1 MSNRFKNDIVSTFKL
16 NGLTVRSEASKYI
29 LGLLTPLQDNEREQ
43 WLEKLIDVVQK
54 QGLESTTVEKHH
66 IEKAAK
72 ECCQN
77 ESEDTASLLR
87 VISAF
92 DVPKFIYNIERKK
105 YLPASD
111 KSGPLKLFGG
121 AMDKAEM
128 FRHRYFLLHQRT
140 SRHSLFTPAILGTSS
155 TSSQNK
161 YQLQPIEYL
170 LGMSTKLTNLVV
182 LGMLSHL
189 TEGKL
194 YLEDTTGSVPVSLK
208 DANFHGGLFT
218 ENCFVLGQGSYQD
231 GVFHIEHLGMPP
243 PEPAKVTRTYF
254 GNTNFFGGPSST
266 SLKSSAKLKLLEDQ
280 NPDAMMVVLSD
291 VWLDQIRVFE
301 KLRILF
307 AGYCEVPPICFILMG
322 NFLSGSQGTTSS
334 SSSLRKLFRALG
346 DMIREF
352 PNLAEKS
359 QFIFVPGPSDS
370 GFSNIL
376 PRPPLADFICEEFKQ
391 RVPNSMFTT
400 NPCRIQYGTQEI
412 VVLREDILTKM
423 CRNAIYFPQTDDI
436 PQQFAKTLTSQGHL
450 CPLPG
455 EMCPVYWPY
464 DHALYLYPL
473 PDVVVVGDRFGG
485 FTAEHMDCT
494 VFNPGPFARNNFNF
508 KVFIPSSS
516 QVEDS
521 EIGDG

>member
-1 MSNRFKNDIVSTFKL
+1 MNNRFKNDIVSTFKL

-29 LGLLTPLQDNEREQ
+29 LGLLTPLHETEREQ
-43 WLEKLIDVVQK
+43 WLEKLVDVVQK

-77 ESEDTASLLR
+77 ESEETSSLLL
-87 VISAF
+87 VLSAF
-92 DVPKFIYNIERKK
+92 KIPKFVYNIERKK
-105 YLPASD
+105 YLPLESTGSM
-111 KSGPLKLFGG
+111 KMFGE
-121 AMDKAEM
+121 AKDKAEM
-128 FRHRYFLLHQRT
+128 FRHRYYLLHQRT
-140 SRHSLFTPAILGTSS
+140 SRHSLFTPAILGGTS

-182 LGMLSHL
+182 LGMLTYL

-194 YLEDTTGSVPVSLK
+194 YLEDPTGSVPVSLS

-218 ENCFVLGQGSYQD
+218 ENCFVLGQGSFQD
-231 GVFHIEHLGMPP
+231 GIFHIEHLGMPP

-254 GNTNFFGGPSST
+254 GNANFFGGPSSS
-266 SLKSSAKLKLLEDQ
+266 SLKNSAKLKLLEDQ

-291 VWLDQIRVFE
+291 VWLDQVRVFE
-301 KLRILF
+301 KLRVLF

-322 NFLSGSQGTTSS
+322 NFLSGSQGSTSS
-334 SSSLRKLFRALG
+334 SASLRKLFRALG

-352 PNLAEKS
+352 PNLIENS
-359 QFIFVPGPSDS
+359 QFIFVPGPSDA

-376 PRPPLADFICEEFKQ
+376 PRPALADYICEEFTQ
-391 RVPNSMFTT
+391 RVPNSIFTT

-473 PDVVVVGDRFGG
+473 PDVVIVGDRFGG
-485 FTAEHMDCT
+485 FTAEHMECT

-508 KVFIPSSS
+508 KVFIPSSR

-521 EIGDG
+521 EIGDS